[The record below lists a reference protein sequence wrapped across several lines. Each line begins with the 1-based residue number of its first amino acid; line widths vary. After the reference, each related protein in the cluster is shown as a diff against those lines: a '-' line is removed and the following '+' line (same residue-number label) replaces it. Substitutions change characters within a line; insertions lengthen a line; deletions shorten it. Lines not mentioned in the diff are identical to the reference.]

1 MRVDEYG
8 KLDGLAMSALV
19 REKEVV
25 GAELAELAANAY
37 ARINPSL
44 NAIRELWTG
53 GTVEI
58 GETDFN
64 APFCGVPFLLKDLSA
79 TAKGQL
85 HECGSLLLDG
95 QVATS
100 DSAFTA
106 KCRLAGFNIVGRT
119 ASPEFG
125 WSASTESRLSGTTRN
140 PWNPERSAGGSSG
153 GAAAAVAAGIVPV
166 AHASDGSGSI
176 RNPASWCGLV
186 GLKPSRGR
194 ISNAP
199 AMGMPPGGRPAQF
212 IVSRSLRD
220 TAASLDALAGS
231 VPGDPFE
238 IARPE
243 QSFLAAMDY
252 SRRRLRIAFATQAP
266 SGGPVSADVVAAT
279 MRTVRALSEMGHQV
293 EEARPI
299 YDWDGLVDAVLD
311 TASAGIARRI
321 DLICAKKGIA
331 PSADLIQ
338 HTTLAA
344 YRYGKTLSAGD
355 LIAAMEYLDKLSRD
369 VASHFETFDVFLT
382 PTSTRTAPPHL
393 THDADNA
400 TISAREWS
408 DKIHAEDAFL
418 LLANVTGHPA
428 ITLPL
433 HQGDDNLPIGL
444 HLEARCGAEAVL
456 FSLAA
461 ELAEAFPWEHR
472 YPPIHVAGLQD
483 A

>member
-1 MRVDEYG
+1 MRIDEYCR
-8 KLDGLAMSALV
+8 LDGLQLATLV
-19 REKEVV
+19 RENEVN
-25 GAELAELAANAY
+25 GAELAELASNAC
-37 ARINPSL
+37 ARINPAL

-53 GTVEI
+53 GIDEI
-58 GETDFN
+58 GRTDVD
-64 APFCGVPFLLKDLSA
+64 APFYSVPFLLKDLSA
-79 TAKGQL
+79 TAKGRL
-85 HECGSLLLDG
+85 HECGSLLLNG
-95 QVATS
+95 EVAPS

-106 KCRLAGFNIVGRT
+106 KCRLAGFNLVGRT

-125 WSASTESRLSGTTRN
+125 WSASTEGRLSGITRN
-140 PWNPERSAGGSSG
+140 PWNPDRSAGGSSG

-243 QSFLAAMDY
+243 QSFLAALNDG
-252 SRRRLRIAFATQAP
+252 RRRLRIAFTTQAP

-279 MRTVRALSEMGHQV
+279 MRTVQALSEMGHRV

-299 YDWDGLVDAVLD
+299 YDWDGLVNAILD

-321 DLICAKKGIA
+321 DLICARKGIA

-344 YRYGKTLSAGD
+344 YRHGKTLSAGD
-355 LIAAMEYLDKLSRD
+355 LIAAMEYLDRLSRD
-369 VASHFETFDVFLT
+369 VSPHFETYDVFLT
-382 PTSTRTAPPHL
+382 PTSTCTAPPHL

-400 TISAREWS
+400 TITARGWS

-444 HLEARCGAEAVL
+444 HLEARCGSEAVL

-461 ELAEAFPWEHR
+461 ELAEVFPWEHR
-472 YPPIHVAGLQD
+472 SPPIHFAGLQD